1 MSPHLWLTIK
11 LADVLIEPALRIFSE
26 NTSGWFQLKKW
37 LNMNTP
43 FIITHR
49 LNNEN
54 KVHYY
59 YSN

>member
-37 LNMNTP
+37 LNLNTT

-49 LNNEN
+49 LNNKN